1 MDAIINALT
10 TLLVTIDP
18 PGLAPI
24 FLSLTAGMQRSE
36 RRQVAIRGTL
46 IAFAILAT
54 FAVFGS
60 GILPPARHLDRR
72 LPHCRRAAALLD
84 RLRDDFREAQRP
96 QGKDRRD
103 GDDARPHREHRRVSA
118 LALPLIA
125 GPGAISAT
133 ILLSGSFPST
143 LERLLLLAVIAGCLA
158 LLYAAL
164 AIADRID
171 RFLGQTGRRAILTAC
186 WASSWQHSPCSSW
199 WTGFARR
206 SFCNRVG
213 SKKSAHRRIACPFR
227 PSCAGRVRF
236 PMPASERNIV
246 IQVARE
252 AAGGAARCAA
262 RAAAGGLGGTV
273 VVVAIIAAAATT
285 AAEVGAAAGTAAA
298 RRHARRAWSASS

>member
-60 GILPPARHLDRR
+60 GILHLLGISIGAFRIAGGLLLFWIAFEMIFEKRNARKEKTGET
-72 LPHCRRAAALLD
+72 ATM
-84 RLRDDFREAQRP
+84 RDHIENIAVFP
-96 QGKDRRD
+96 
-103 GDDARPHREHRRVSA
+103 

-171 RFLGQTGRRAILTAC
+171 RFLGQTGRAILTRLLGVILA
-186 WASSWQHSPCSSW
+186 ALAVQFVVD
-199 WTGFARR
+199 GVR
-206 SFCNRVG
+206 SAF
-213 SKKSAHRRIACPFR
+213 I
-227 PSCAGRVRF
+227 
-236 PMPASERNIV
+236 
-246 IQVARE
+246 
-252 AAGGAARCAA
+252 
-262 RAAAGGLGGTV
+262 L
-273 VVVAIIAAAATT
+273 
-285 AAEVGAAAGTAAA
+285 
-298 RRHARRAWSASS
+298 